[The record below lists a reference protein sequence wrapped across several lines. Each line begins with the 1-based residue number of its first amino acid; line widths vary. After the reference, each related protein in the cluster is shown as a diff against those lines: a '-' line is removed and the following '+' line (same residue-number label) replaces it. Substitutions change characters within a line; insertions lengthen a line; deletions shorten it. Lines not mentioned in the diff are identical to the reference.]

1 MAVKNN
7 ETGSAEVIDLIKFK
21 IEKELK
27 KTPKGSA
34 EYETLEGILRMYE
47 EGIINVKWTNND
59 MWVSMQDDSEM
70 KADLLDYP
78 QLQEELCRLE
88 NELAELF
95 PEDED

>member
-1 MAVKNN
+1 MVVKND
-7 ETGSAEVIDLIKFK
+7 ESSDAEVIDLIKFK

-34 EYETLEGILRMYE
+34 EYDTLAGILRMYE
-47 EGIINVKWTNND
+47 EGIVTVKWSHDD
-59 MWVSMQDDSEM
+59 MWVSMEDGSDIP
-70 KADLLDYP
+70 ADILDYP
-78 QLQEELCRLE
+78 DLKEDLHRLR